1 MDNIRQAVRGMPSQ
15 LSIPILRH
23 ILRLPAPVARI
34 MMNELTEPLG
44 KNQSYIK
51 KVYEGGWN
59 GAWIGEGMAKLE
71 TFDQIKER
79 VRSADVVLFNVH
91 DTELTDTF
99 LGGPFRVGTST
110 MFMNAYSAWIKI
122 LKEKHN
128 INAVIMSVKYR
139 LAPEHKYPAAT
150 EDSVK
155 AYRYLTRSLGIP
167 PHKIVVTG
175 DSAGGAILLETML
188 EVYAPE
194 LLSSSGSSA
203 ASDST
208 RNSKDLPAAML
219 LVSPVMSAETK
230 SPSWKKNAKYDMVGP
245 KLFKKVF
252 KEYFGTTDP
261 SATDVRLIAMTQMQH
276 GFDQFIPKNTMIV
289 VGSKEVMRD
298 DITEMAL
305 RVVKNSNIS
314 GQLLSEDY
322 AHDWYVIRD
331 TVKDKNALKRSD
343 RVFADFVANALQEAK
358 LEKESAATGKLIDT
372 GSSVSEHE
380 SPESTVKFTRN
391 GLTMTFTKGTVLELM
406 SNFEGDNVATDGY
419 GRTLDTIAD
428 MAGSSQTRL
437 LAA

>member
-15 LSIPILRH
+15 LSIPILRQ

-34 MMNELTEPLG
+34 IMNELTEPLG

-51 KVYEGGWN
+51 KVYEGGWT

-71 TFDQIKER
+71 SFDQIKER

-91 DTELTDTF
+91 
-99 LGGPFRVGTST
+99 GGPFRVGTST

-155 AYRYLTRSLGIP
+155 AYKYLARSLGIS

-175 DSAGGAILLETML
+175 DSAGGAILVETML

-194 LLSSSGSSA
+194 LLPSSGYGA
-203 ASDST
+203 TSDST
-208 RNSKDLPAAML
+208 TSGKDLPAAML
-219 LVSPVMSAETK
+219 LVSPVMSAETN
-230 SPSWKKNAKYDMVGP
+230 SPSWKKNAKFDMIGP

-261 SATDVRLIAMTQMQH
+261 SATDVRLIAMTQMQE
-276 GFDQFIPKNTMIV
+276 GFDRFIPKNVMIV

-305 RVVKNSNIS
+305 RVVKNSNIN

-343 RVFADFVANALQEAK
+343 RVFADFVANALQQAK
-358 LEKESAATGKLIDT
+358 IEKEATATGKLIDT
-372 GSSVSEHE
+372 GSSINEHE
-380 SPESTVKFTRN
+380 TPKSNVQFTRN
-391 GLTMTFTKGTVLELM
+391 GVTMKFTKATVLELM

-419 GRTLDTIAD
+419 GITLDSIAD